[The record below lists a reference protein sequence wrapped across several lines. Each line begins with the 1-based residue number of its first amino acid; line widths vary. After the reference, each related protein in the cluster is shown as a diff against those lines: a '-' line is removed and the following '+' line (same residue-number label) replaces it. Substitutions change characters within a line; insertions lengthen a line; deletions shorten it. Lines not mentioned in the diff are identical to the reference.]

1 MATLANQGVASQASF
16 GQHGSAYLDST
27 NAYTPPSGKVVVA
40 ISLTSDCT
48 FATLRQE
55 ASTLGGTAVDESVGF
70 FGTGGTDQRYSG
82 GGIGDTPQTSSVF
95 PKGLTIYGRWDSV
108 DLNTGT
114 CILYFGPA
122 ASPIQ
127 TA

>member
-1 MATLANQGVASQASF
+1 MATLANQGEASQASF

-27 NAYTPPSGKVVVA
+27 SAYTPPSGKVVVA

-55 ASTLGGTAVDESVGF
+55 ASTLGAADASVGF
-70 FGTGGTDQRYSG
+70 FGTSGTDNTYSG

-108 DLNTGT
+108 DLNSGT

-127 TA
+127 TT

>member
-1 MATLANQGVASQASF
+1 MATLANQGVASQAAF
-16 GQHGSAYLDST
+16 GQHGSAFID
-27 NAYTPPSGKVVVA
+27 NIAAYTPPSGKVVVA
-40 ISLTSDCT
+40 ITLTTDT
-48 FATLRQE
+48 VFNVLRQE
-55 ASTLGGTAVDESVGF
+55 AFTLGAPAAEVGF
-70 FGTGGTDQRYSG
+70 FGGHGTDQTYSG
-82 GGIGDTPQTSSVF
+82 GGIGDIVVSNVF

-108 DLNTGT
+108 DLISGA

>member
-16 GQHGSAYLDST
+16 GQHGSAFLDST

-40 ISLTSDCT
+40 VSMTEDSV
-48 FATLRQE
+48 FNVLRQE
-55 ASTLGGTAVDESVGF
+55 ASTLGAADASVGF
-70 FGTGGTDQRYSG
+70 FGTSGTNNTFSA
-82 GGIGDTPQTSSVF
+82 GGIGDVLAGTM

-108 DLNTGT
+108 DLTSGA